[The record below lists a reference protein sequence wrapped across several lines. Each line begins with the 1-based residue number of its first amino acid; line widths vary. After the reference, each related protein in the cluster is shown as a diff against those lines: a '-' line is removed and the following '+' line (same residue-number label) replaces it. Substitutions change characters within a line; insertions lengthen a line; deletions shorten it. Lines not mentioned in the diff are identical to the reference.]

1 VALDARKVRGY
12 LSLFFNPGDVG
23 QYAAARNCPA
33 LGKEGDNTTA
43 ETFVKLGG
51 ALIITQC
58 ISNYSKGKLVGWGG
72 IIVAFAPSKPA

>member
-1 VALDARKVRGY
+1 MALDARKVRGY

-33 LGKEGDNTTA
+33 LGKKGDDTTA

-51 ALIITQC
+51 ALII
-58 ISNYSKGKLVGWGG
+58 
-72 IIVAFAPSKPA
+72 A